1 MSRIHILERTQ
12 VVPLPRAQVFAF
24 FAEARN
30 LEAITPEFLHFE
42 ILPPVPVSLDVGSR
56 IDYRRSLFGIP
67 FHWRTRIA
75 AWQPGVRFVDVQE
88 KGPYALW
95 HHTHTFA
102 DCEGGTRVTDRVEY
116 RLPLGPLGEVAH
128 PLMVRRTLERI
139 FDHRRERVAALLG
152 APPPSLRAA

>member
-1 MSRIHILERTQ
+1 MSRIHILERSQ

-24 FAEARN
+24 FAEART

-56 IDYRRSLFGIP
+56 IDYRLSLFGIP

-102 DCEGGTRVTDRVEY
+102 DCEGGTRVSDRVEY